1 MSDFLILKNP
11 YDTDL
16 VISVR
21 AKQLCAQVESVIDW
35 EYGTFTV
42 SDETIGTS
50 FTNLTLQFYSY
61 GNTFATIVDFVLLTC
76 DGDIQGKLYK
86 ILHQHNFGTLIN

>member
-1 MSDFLILKNP
+1 MKNP

-16 VISVR
+16 IISVI
-21 AKQLCAQVESVIDW
+21 AELLWPQVESVIDW
-35 EYGTFTV
+35 EDCTFTV

-50 FTNLTLQFYSY
+50 FTNLTLHFYSY
-61 GNTFATIVDFVLLTC
+61 GNTCATIIDFVLLTC

-86 ILHQHNFGTLIN
+86 ILHQHNSFGTLIN